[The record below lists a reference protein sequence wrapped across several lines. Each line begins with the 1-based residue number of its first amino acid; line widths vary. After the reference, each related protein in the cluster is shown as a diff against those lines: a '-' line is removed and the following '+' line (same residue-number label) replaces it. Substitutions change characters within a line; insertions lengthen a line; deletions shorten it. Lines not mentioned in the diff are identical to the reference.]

1 VIARAD
7 ATFAHNKLS
16 HHPRGQTA
24 VGYVEI
30 DDEPAWSV
38 ARLNDEI
45 AAILESA
52 ADRFPTY
59 VVGEVSDATAKGY
72 GTFFTLRDVEATY
85 VNCWRNYTPRSGHNT
100 RSSTTSAPQ
109 STSTASRHPTTNSSS
124 GTNSTRIR
132 ELSSCSMR
140 VDKVEAR
147 ASFTI
152 STACRSLQL
161 SSSRTNK
168 EELFSRV
175 DDRFVSRL
183 RSTRPDGQIPQRAT
197 IRHSE
202 CSNEVRALRTA
213 SSPTTCSIRSLMP
226 PLAMPALL
234 SGCFAAQP
242 ARLTAKITRRSLM
255 TSS

>member
-30 DDEPAWSV
+30 DEPAWSV

-72 GTFFTLRDVEATY
+72 GTFFTLRDVEATTTSTAGGI
-85 VNCWRNYTPRSGHNT
+85 TPRSGHNT

-140 VDKVEAR
+140 
-147 ASFTI
+147 
-152 STACRSLQL
+152 STKL
-161 SSSRTNK
+161 K
-168 EELFSRV
+168 PEHH
-175 DDRFVSRL
+175 L
-183 RSTRPDGQIPQRAT
+183 RSPQPAAVCNYLHREQRRGAVQPRRRPFREP
-197 IRHSE
+197 
-202 CSNEVRALRTA
+202 
-213 SSPTTCSIRSLMP
+213 
-226 PLAMPALL
+226 PALYT
-234 SGCFAAQP
+234 SGW
-242 ARLTAKITRRSLM
+242 
-255 TSS
+255 TSTTTSNYTTF

>member
-30 DDEPAWSV
+30 DEPAWSV

-72 GTFFTLRDVEATY
+72 GTFFTPETSRPPTSTAGGI
-85 VNCWRNYTPRSGHNT
+85 TPRSGHNT

-140 VDKVEAR
+140 
-147 ASFTI
+147 
-152 STACRSLQL
+152 STKL
-161 SSSRTNK
+161 K
-168 EELFSRV
+168 PEHH
-175 DDRFVSRL
+175 L
-183 RSTRPDGQIPQRAT
+183 RSPQPAAVCNYLHREQRRGAVQPRRRPFREP
-197 IRHSE
+197 
-202 CSNEVRALRTA
+202 
-213 SSPTTCSIRSLMP
+213 
-226 PLAMPALL
+226 PALYT
-234 SGCFAAQP
+234 SGW
-242 ARLTAKITRRSLM
+242 
-255 TSS
+255 TSTTTSNYTTF